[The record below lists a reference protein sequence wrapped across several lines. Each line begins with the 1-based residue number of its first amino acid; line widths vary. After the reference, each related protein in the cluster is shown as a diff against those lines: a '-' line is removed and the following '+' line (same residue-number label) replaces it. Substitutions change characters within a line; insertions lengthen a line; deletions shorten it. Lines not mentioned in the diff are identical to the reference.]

1 MVPLPPL
8 WQRLPAQ
15 IRSAPSAR
23 RCCRRRNAK
32 TTSPQSWLRW
42 RTAPGMI
49 SGPGLSWRRA
59 PTCPGELLS
68 PAPSLGIP
76 AQVAHAGDST
86 PFLNL
91 WGLSLSLAMG
101 EKFYPHGASRPAAP
115 TTAMIPAHIP
125 LIWYSSRSR
134 GPLTFSSCRSEH
146 VSCGAHSRRALQAAA
161 CS

>member
-1 MVPLPPL
+1 
-8 WQRLPAQ
+8 
-15 IRSAPSAR
+15 
-23 RCCRRRNAK
+23 
-32 TTSPQSWLRW
+32 
-42 RTAPGMI
+42 MI

-125 LIWYSSRSR
+125 LIWYSSRSS